1 MRIYHYTSIDTLE
14 CILKNHNIRFNRT
27 DRVDDKDEIELVIS
41 GKPFAKY
48 IFASCWTME
57 AKESI
62 PQWGLYA
69 GKSRGVRIS
78 LDSDKMFNN
87 FIRTIHF
94 DLSQRSKQEYNVFV
108 GKKAIRLD
116 KRRWLFPCVFKD
128 GTWSGFPYYLFHGT
142 INPLRSGMCIM
153 PHRYFK
159 DFFVEVEYV
168 EDVNSSYEDC
178 FQVDHHNDGTYGFK
192 FKTKVGYKKRKD
204 WEFQKEVRFILF
216 MMHTVPQKLSDELFI
231 DYPSANFTEYNFPP
245 IGHNGEELLHFDMG
259 LDDKAFDYLEITM
272 GPEVTAEDR
281 TRVQKLLQLYAPNA
295 KVFFSTIRT
304 NFNRI

>member
-1 MRIYHYTSIDTLE
+1 MKIYHYTSIDTLE
-14 CILKNHNIRFNRT
+14 LILKNRTIRFNRT
-27 DRVDDKDEIELVIS
+27 DRVDDKDEIELIIS

-57 AKESI
+57 SKESI
-62 PQWGLYA
+62 PKWGLYA

-94 DLSQRSKQEYNVFV
+94 DQSQHSTQEYNDFV
-108 GKKAIRLD
+108 GEKAVRLD
-116 KRRWLFPCVFKD
+116 DRRWLFPCVFKD
-128 GTWSGFPYYLFHGT
+128 GTWNGFPYYLFHGA

-153 PHRYFK
+153 PHRYFN

-168 EDVNSSYEDC
+168 EDVNSSYEGR
-178 FQVDHHNDGTYGFK
+178 FQVNHNNDETYGFK
-192 FKTKVGYKKRKD
+192 FKTKVGYKKCKD

-216 MMHTVPQKLSDELFI
+216 MMHTVPQYISDDLYV

-245 IGHNGEELLHFDMG
+245 RGYDGRELLYFDMK
-259 LDDKAFDYLEITM
+259 LDDNAFDHLEITL
-272 GPEVTAEDR
+272 GPELSSEDKE
-281 TRVQKLLQLYAPNA
+281 RVSKILQLYTPNA
-295 KVFFSTIRT
+295 KIFPSSIRT

>member
-14 CILKNHNIRFNRT
+14 LILRNRTIRFNRT
-27 DRVDDKDEIELVIS
+27 DRVDDKDEIELIIS

-57 AKESI
+57 SKESI

-78 LDSDKMFNN
+78 LDSDYMFNN
-87 FIRTIHF
+87 FINIIHF
-94 DLSQRSKQEYNVFV
+94 DKSLHSEQEYNDFV
-108 GKKAIRLD
+108 GKKAVRLD
-116 KRRWLFPCVFKD
+116 ERRWLFPCVFKD
-128 GTWSGFPYYLFHGT
+128 GTWKGFPCYLFHGA
-142 INPLRSGMCIM
+142 INPLRSGMCIL

-159 DFFVEVEYV
+159 HFFVEVKYV

-178 FQVDHHNDGTYGFK
+178 FQVNHNNDETYGFK
-192 FKTKVGYKKRKD
+192 LKTKVGYKKTKD
-204 WEFQKEVRFILF
+204 WEFQKEARFILF

-245 IGHNGEELLHFDMG
+245 IGHDRTELFHFDME
-259 LDDKAFDYLEITM
+259 LDDNAFDYLEITL
-272 GPEVTAEDR
+272 GPEVTAEDK
-281 TRVQKLLQLYAPNA
+281 TRVKKLLQLSAPKT
-295 KVFFSTIRT
+295 KVFSSSIRT
-304 NFNRI
+304 NFNRT